1 MYIKDERVEYLK
13 RVIVAAI
20 LMGGDTEKVLLI
32 EKSLEVY
39 YNQKRSLIKVK
50 IGLGL
55 LIMVISR

>member
-1 MYIKDERVEYLK
+1 MYIKDERGEYLK

-39 YNQKRSLIKVK
+39 YN
-50 IGLGL
+50 
-55 LIMVISR
+55 